1 MGSARGS
8 HGLVRGRDGFRHRY
22 DAIRPSAAPRLPARA
37 PAARTQALHPTPR
50 RCRRVATPVCT
61 PPRFGPNLAYRD
73 GMEITRR
80 TPRIARLV
88 AASTLVL
95 WAGSAQALSIG
106 GITVATDAAN
116 TANASGTA
124 GANRFQIA
132 SSAGL
137 VGSAPAP
144 VADVAGASVSFD
156 TRYAALLAADR
167 EAGGGTTAQS
177 ATASYTITFTV
188 DNPTGGAYRIDID
201 TSRVGA
207 LTLVTDSGGSA
218 SASLGAVTALVDGA
232 ATPSLGLGAVGPLS
246 GAAGGNQG
254 ARRLRRHDRR
264 RIGGAGERNR
274 ETGGAEES
282 EHGGVKR
289 PKTGQTAKRR
299 NSRKK
304 KRLRTGQTGKRQKE
318 ETTAF

>member
-1 MGSARGS
+1 
-8 HGLVRGRDGFRHRY
+8 
-22 DAIRPSAAPRLPARA
+22 
-37 PAARTQALHPTPR
+37 
-50 RCRRVATPVCT
+50 
-61 PPRFGPNLAYRD
+61 
-73 GMEITRR
+73 MERTRR

-95 WAGSAQALSIG
+95 WAGAAQALSITG
-106 GITVATDAAN
+106 LTVATDAAN
-116 TANASGTA
+116 TANASGTT

-132 SSAGL
+132 STAGL

-218 SASLGAVTALVDGA
+218 SASLGAVTALIDGA

-246 GAAGGNQG
+246 GAAGGNQAFSQSSTTFSLFDTALTRTVTLAFSWSASASG
-254 ARRLRRHDRR
+254 SQDEAAVRLGLAGGLATTSADDYPGVGGRVAAGDGHLVGVDVTLLSVPEPSVLALLALGLAALARR
-264 RIGGAGERNR
+264 
-274 ETGGAEES
+274 
-282 EHGGVKR
+282 R
-289 PKTGQTAKRR
+289 P
-299 NSRKK
+299 
-304 KRLRTGQTGKRQKE
+304 
-318 ETTAF
+318 